1 MRIETNAKDRKK
13 LAKAIEEFT
22 GGKNR
27 YLGPP
32 SFSYEV
38 GNYII
43 DRSGT
48 ITSETETGEAEL
60 RSYLEKCGFVEKK
73 IEYLEISIPL
83 LDMDA
88 DAMKRLV
95 FMIHSK
101 QYLLNKV
108 VGAPCFA
115 INENLVAELENSPPE
130 NKTEF
135 FACYAK
141 YESKGLAFND
151 EKVTLTFASSTNADK
166 NQAFLYLAP
175 IMVSKAKEAKRIS
188 PKENK
193 PENEKYYF
201 RMWLIQLGLGGNE
214 AKGYRKTLMENLK
227 GYSAFRT
234 EADAEK
240 FKSAQKEKR
249 AAKKLREKTSENK
262 EGESV

>member
-60 RSYLEKCGFVEKK
+60 RSYLEECGFVEKE

-83 LDMDA
+83 LDMDV

-101 QYLLNKV
+101 QYLLNKA

-115 INENLVAELENSPPE
+115 INENLVAELENSSPE

-141 YESKGLAFND
+141 YESKGLAFNED
-151 EKVTLTFASSTNADK
+151 KVTLTFASSTDADI